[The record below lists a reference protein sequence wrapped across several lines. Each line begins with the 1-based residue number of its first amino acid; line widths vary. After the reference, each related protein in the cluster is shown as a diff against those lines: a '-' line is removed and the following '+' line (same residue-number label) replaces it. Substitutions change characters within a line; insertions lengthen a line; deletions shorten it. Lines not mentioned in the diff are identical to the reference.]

1 MEYLMIGVVDVK
13 IQAHNP
19 EMPLFPMKAFAG
31 SPSSIRVRNVP
42 SQIGKWKIT
51 GITFSVIYPDGQVV
65 PTDCVNINH
74 IWVGT
79 VPGTNTTGRTINGYT
94 IFASGKDENGNTV
107 QNYALGKGD
116 VEILDPNG
124 VSDPTE
130 TVKFVTEDEISS
142 VVSVAI
148 KEQISTVVGD

>member
-1 MEYLMIGVVDVK
+1 MEYYMIGVVDVK

-51 GITFSVIYPDGQVV
+51 GVTFSVVYPDGQVV
-65 PTDCVNINH
+65 PTDCVSINN

-79 VPGTNTTGRTINGYT
+79 VPGTQATGRTINGYT
-94 IFASGKDENGNTV
+94 IFASGKDENGNTTITTTKSLPKAKLYRTARV
-107 QNYALGKGD
+107 MCA
-116 VEILDPNG
+116 
-124 VSDPTE
+124 
-130 TVKFVTEDEISS
+130 
-142 VVSVAI
+142 AI
-148 KEQISTVVGD
+148 GHIT